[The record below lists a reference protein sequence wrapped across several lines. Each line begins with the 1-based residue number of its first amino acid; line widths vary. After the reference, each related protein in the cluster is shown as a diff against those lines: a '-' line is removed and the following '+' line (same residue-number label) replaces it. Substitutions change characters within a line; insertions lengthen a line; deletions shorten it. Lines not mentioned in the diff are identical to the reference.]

1 MVEELSQDYSV
12 KELCAVLEVTRSGYY
27 AWLNGQETA
36 RQIANHLLV
45 QQIRRV
51 YREKKG
57 RYGSPR
63 VTQQLRREGQ
73 RCNHKR
79 VERLMR
85 QHGLKGCSSCKRRTH
100 TTDSNHDQP
109 IAPNLLLGR
118 AAPGR
123 PNEVWVSDITYVPTA
138 EGWLFL
144 AAVMDLYSRQI
155 LGWSVWE
162 SLEAGGAL
170 QALKRA
176 LANRDHPTGVIHHS
190 DRGIQYACHAYREQL
205 KAADLAPS
213 MSRRGNCAMTT
224 PPWRPSGAL
233 SNARPWLRASVG
245 RRTEFGANSSNIS
258 KPFTTGAGSTALW
271 GINHLWTSKT
281 KTVNSEKTQVHSVHE
296 KGGRE

>member
-1 MVEELSQDYSV
+1 MVEELSQDYPV

-27 AWLNGQETA
+27 GWLNGQETA

-85 QHGLKGCSSCKRRTH
+85 QQGLKGCSSRKRRVR

-109 IAPNLLLGR
+109 IAPNLLLDR

-123 PNEVWVSDITYVPTA
+123 PNEVWVSDITYVQTA

-162 SLEAGGAL
+162 SLEAGGAV

-205 KAADLAPS
+205 KAADLVAS
-213 MSRRGNCAMTT
+213 MSRRANCYDNAAMEAFWSTLKREAMTQ
-224 PPWRPSGAL
+224 S
-233 SNARPWLRASVG
+233 ASWSKDRV
-245 RRTEFGANSSNIS
+245 RRELFEYIEAFYNRSRLHSSLGYQSPVDFENQ
-258 KPFTTGAGSTALW
+258 
-271 GINHLWTSKT
+271 NH
-281 KTVNSEKTQVHSVHE
+281 
-296 KGGRE
+296 